1 MLQLYFRFKYIR
13 QFIWVF
19 FITLVIT
26 VLVSLF
32 FPERNTIT
40 RPVGWERS
48 YYVVPAWIKTGNFD
62 AAAKGKLVIV
72 SYEGTEKGNQG
83 IYVSISF
90 NGGIFFQ
97 APVKVADVNTV
108 IANNPKVA
116 ISGNG
121 HVFIVWQNH
130 VVDEAANRIYYARS
144 ADMGATWSKAELLN
158 TGYDMEMLPR
168 VFYDDRNHV
177 HIFYHGFSGGIINLY
192 HSISVDETR
201 FQNTGALMKLTAD
214 MKGAFFPAIQLEGRN
229 IYLVW
234 QGKGKAYK
242 DDLFFMKS
250 GNYGNSWS
258 GMEKI
263 TSSKANDA
271 APFVLTK
278 NNTIYLVY
286 QNNEEKSWGIR
297 LLIGQRNGR
306 SWSEKPL
313 KISETDTDC
322 YGPKLAFSSKDT
334 LLVTW
339 YDSREG
345 PLSIFSREYNVRK
358 NKLGKE
364 VKLSLKR
371 GVARGPFP
379 VTSGNKAVVFW
390 KEGKRITAK
399 YSDVYVKP
407 PRVFSR
413 THPEGKWSRNS
424 VARIEWVPP
433 LDESGIVGYA
443 TIISKADQKGRVEDI
458 NPAIQNVKA
467 GNRSIVLPG
476 LLDGIT
482 YFHIRAIDG
491 AGNFS
496 RTIHYKIQ
504 VSANPLPMPVVVSP
518 THPQGKKIES
528 ASPVFRWAVGDRE
541 RLKGFVYS
549 LSKDSA
555 TYPKKFTTDFEKT
568 FNNLE
573 KGVYFFSLSAIDRT
587 NQRSQIADYYIVAGG
602 AEAINPDDLL
612 DKTKRKQPFKIR
624 YLAKKPEVEINFP
637 FDVSKPYTKTSF
649 DAVMKI
655 KNVKEKAVS
664 GYSVIISRT
673 KATAP
678 EKLTTA
684 ENILKVENLTSGTY
698 HLSARGRYARLKG
711 RKKIYTWTEPFEMTV
726 NVSIPVT
733 LSPVQRYGERL
744 IDRIGRDLFIVTFAV
759 GFLTLITVM
768 IGFGTRFVF
777 YLKLTGYRLRILLKL

>member
-518 THPQGKKIES
+518 THPQGKK
-528 ASPVFRWAVGDRE
+528 
-541 RLKGFVYS
+541 LNQHH
-549 LSKDSA
+549 L
-555 TYPKKFTTDFEKT
+555 
-568 FNNLE
+568 
-573 KGVYFFSLSAIDRT
+573 YFDGLWVT
-587 NQRSQIADYYIVAGG
+587 G
-602 AEAINPDDLL
+602 
-612 DKTKRKQPFKIR
+612 
-624 YLAKKPEVEINFP
+624 
-637 FDVSKPYTKTSF
+637 
-649 DAVMKI
+649 
-655 KNVKEKAVS
+655 NV
-664 GYSVIISRT
+664 
-673 KATAP
+673 
-678 EKLTTA
+678 
-684 ENILKVENLTSGTY
+684 
-698 HLSARGRYARLKG
+698 
-711 RKKIYTWTEPFEMTV
+711 
-726 NVSIPVT
+726 
-733 LSPVQRYGERL
+733 
-744 IDRIGRDLFIVTFAV
+744 
-759 GFLTLITVM
+759 
-768 IGFGTRFVF
+768 
-777 YLKLTGYRLRILLKL
+777 